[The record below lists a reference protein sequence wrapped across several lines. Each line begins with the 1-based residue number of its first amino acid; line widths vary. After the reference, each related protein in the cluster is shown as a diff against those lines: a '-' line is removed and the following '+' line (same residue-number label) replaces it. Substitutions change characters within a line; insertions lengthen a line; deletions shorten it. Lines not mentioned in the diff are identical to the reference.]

1 MNIKDTKEFEEKLDR
16 DWDDNPTKYVRPYI
30 PEMVIQDRTKLILAI
45 LDNDIERLE
54 EKIVK
59 PAPMSKD
66 GVTRLD
72 EAFDIGYNSFI
83 ENLISYK
90 KSQRELINKQN

>member
-1 MNIKDTKEFEEKLDR
+1 MDIKDRKEMDKALKTMPCAGNREDYRTWLKDF
-16 DWDDNPTKYVRPYI
+16 I
-30 PEMVIQDRTKLILAI
+30 IQDRTKNYLAI
-45 LDNDIERLE
+45 LDNDIEMLE